1 MEFPTTN
8 LYELES
14 RVFTDHWSI
23 PYKREESLGKC
34 LIASTCL
41 ARHGKTMFVGN
52 ENLCFCIKLNALL
65 LRNCVGGMFLFAPL
79 GVFHMLLFW
88 TLMLH
93 GSICMSVV
101 TANFFF
107 FHAWAWDKYVN
118 PTSPSLPGLADADE
132 NCKRFI
138 DRCMPEAFK
147 KVSKED
153 PEIYSK

>member
-41 ARHGKTMFVGN
+41 ARHGKTIFVGD

-65 LRNCVGGMFLFAPL
+65 LRNCVGGMFCLHRWVFFTCYFGHLCYMAQSVCLSSQPIFFLPCL
-79 GVFHMLLFW
+79 GV
-88 TLMLH
+88 
-93 GSICMSVV
+93 G
-101 TANFFF
+101 
-107 FHAWAWDKYVN
+107 
-118 PTSPSLPGLADADE
+118 
-132 NCKRFI
+132 
-138 DRCMPEAFK
+138 
-147 KVSKED
+147 
-153 PEIYSK
+153 

>member
-1 MEFPTTN
+1 MHVRFQRSNDENGNCSGGSMEFPTTN

-101 TANFFF
+101 TANFFSSMLGRGINMWIQ
-107 FHAWAWDKYVN
+107 H
-118 PTSPSLPGLADADE
+118 LPLCQVLLTLMRTASG
-132 NCKRFI
+132 
-138 DRCMPEAFK
+138 
-147 KVSKED
+147 S
-153 PEIYSK
+153 

>member
-1 MEFPTTN
+1 MHVCFQRSNDENGNCSGGSMEFPTTN

-101 TANFFF
+101 TANFFSSMLGRGI
-107 FHAWAWDKYVN
+107 N
-118 PTSPSLPGLADADE
+118 
-132 NCKRFI
+132 
-138 DRCMPEAFK
+138 M
-147 KVSKED
+147 
-153 PEIYSK
+153 